1 VFSSPTL
8 KAAKGFGL
16 KSKVITVSPRIY
28 MALSIHDHI
37 NEIKRRE
44 AAPTSVPS
52 NEYVNVAWGV
62 SERVVEWT
70 PQPMAFYPSALHTI
84 RLK

>member
-1 VFSSPTL
+1 MKPSQNSLFKDDTYVRAVAESRIL
-8 KAAKGFGL
+8 GL
-16 KSKVITVSPRIY
+16 V
-28 MALSIHDHI
+28 H
-37 NEIKRRE
+37 EIKRRE

-52 NEYVNVAWGV
+52 TEYVNIAWGV
-62 SERVVEWT
+62 CERVVEWT